1 MSCYNTVPIS
11 IIPPT
16 SQGVGPL
23 VWQNGSQINRL
34 NPTLNPALVLYDGS
48 VTRFGDGSVQ
58 APIYLPSLQQVSGTP
73 LRSVGAD
80 VNGTLGYYNPLASGS
95 GTGTANQI
103 YTVNSSGTAPIWQTG
118 IVGVSGTV
126 TAAPQGSGLVGEVL
140 SWSSGSIAFNPTG
153 QTQELLTITSGS
165 NPPLTN
171 GDWQFSAVFIINCTN
186 VTITAGAGFVAGI
199 STATGVPSIPN
210 RLQFPIINGASGN
223 TFTCE
228 VSSPIVNVIQN
239 TNNTVYAVAQ
249 APATS
254 GSGSSVTIGCY
265 LTARRMR

>member
-80 VNGTLGYYNPLASGS
+80 VNGTLGYYNPLASGT

-126 TAAPQGSGLVGEVL
+126 TSAPAGFVGEVL
-140 SWSSGSIAFNPTG
+140 SWSAGAAFTIG
-153 QTQELLTITSGS
+153 QQQELLTITSAS
-165 NPPLTN
+165 SPSLTN
-171 GDWQFSAVFIINCTN
+171 GDWQFSAVFSFNSSN
-186 VTITAGAGFVAGI
+186 ITTSTSTAFIAGI
-199 STATGVPSIPN
+199 STATGTPVISN
-210 RLQFPIINGASGN
+210 RLQYPIITSLSGV
-223 TFTCE
+223 TFVAE
-228 VSSPIVNVIQN
+228 LSSPIVNVIQN
-239 TNNTVYAVAQ
+239 TGGTVYAFAQ
-249 APATS
+249 APLFAS
-254 GSGSSVTIGCY
+254 GNVSIACY

>member
-58 APIYLPSLQQVSGTP
+58 APIYLPAVQQVSGTP

-140 SWSSGSIAFNPTG
+140 SWSSGNVAFTSG
-153 QTQELLTITSGS
+153 QQQELLTITSS
-165 NPPLTN
+165 SSPSLTN
-171 GDWQFSAVFIINCTN
+171 GDWQFSAVFIIICSN

-199 STATGVPSIPN
+199 STAAGLPSIPN
-210 RLQFPIINGASGN
+210 RFQFPIINGASGN
-223 TFTCE
+223 TFVCE

-239 TNNTVYAVAQ
+239 TGNTVYAVAQ
-249 APATS
+249 APVFTGTAIS
-254 GSGSSVTIGCY
+254 IGCY